1 MALNRVILYGRLTK
15 DVDLRQTNSGIS
27 VARFTTTI
35 TLSKS
40 DRKIAYHTEFVNESK
55 NIRLRAAFP
64 INALSKGRHQ
74 IPYALVER
82 EAGEQVAQM
91 FIDAGYDM
99 NAFESMYGK
108 EKIRDAQ
115 VYGKDL
121 KDRYSVL
128 WLHYALF
135 GEEA

>member
-1 MALNRVILYGRLTK
+1 MAYSTVVTAGMRERICKLNAPAFTNVSRETRLAAYDRIYGNFAK
-15 DVDLRQTNSGIS
+15 DVLQIQEDAHSYEKDRRGLYTVVWPEIIR
-27 VARFTTTI
+27 V
-35 TLSKS
+35 LSECPP
-40 DRKIAYHTEFVNESK
+40 ANE
-55 NIRLRAAFP
+55 I
-64 INALSKGRHQ
+64 
-74 IPYALVER
+74 
-82 EAGEQVAQM
+82 AQM

-99 NAFESMYGK
+99 AEFERLYGK

>member
-1 MALNRVILYGRLTK
+1 MH
-15 DVDLRQTNSGIS
+15 
-27 VARFTTTI
+27 F
-35 TLSKS
+35 LSECPPAEE
-40 DRKIAYHTEFVNESK
+40 I
-55 NIRLRAAFP
+55 
-64 INALSKGRHQ
+64 
-74 IPYALVER
+74 
-82 EAGEQVAQM
+82 AQM

-99 NAFESMYGK
+99 AAFENLYGK

-135 GEEA
+135 GEEVCAC